1 MFSAIYFA
9 VASTLSSR
17 DLAEP
22 IAVKI
27 HAGRWLE
34 AANAVA
40 RLTDTDT
47 EAKPDAGLVALHG
60 DLMLMTGRLE
70 DAESSYRRAQRTLA
84 GSRDALRIA
93 SCRNTGWQ
101 AFFREQYS
109 VALNCFKRV
118 TQEAGA
124 TRQQRMESVLG
135 ITLVLHHLSCTQSS
149 WETLDELAE
158 LASESDD
165 ARWSAMVDTL
175 RCDLFTQYA
184 VRHADALT
192 DHVYWRSQAIDFL
205 PHELLNS
212 QAQAM
217 PASREGGARIPV
229 LAGRTDYLAKL
240 RALAAGKIHLIDNT
254 DPHLQWV
261 RQSGLAD
268 HRRRL
273 HLEIALAALAATSP
287 NVAESMLA
295 QCEGQGLQHHQHARW
310 YLDYQYCLAKVRQQ
324 QGRIQEFSQIYGRYV
339 FAAMRHVRADA
350 AVISLIASEKKAGSD
365 EISARLPGKY
375 RRAYRYMMDN
385 LDQRDLSVREI
396 ASHIGV
402 TERAIQA
409 VFKNTLG
416 LSPSQLIRRQRME
429 RIHRN
434 LADEDGV
441 VTTVL
446 DIAKKWGVGHR
457 STLVNSY
464 RQFFNETPSE
474 TLAR

>member
-9 VASTLSSR
+9 VASTLSSS

-22 IAVKI
+22 IALKI

-40 RLTDTDT
+40 RLTDTDI
-47 EAKPDAGLVALHG
+47 EAKPDAGLIALHG

-101 AFFREQYS
+101 AFFRDQFS

-124 TRQQRMESVLG
+124 TQQQRMESLLG

-149 WETLDELAE
+149 WETLVELGD

-165 ARWSAMVDTL
+165 VRWCAMVDTL
-175 RCDLFTQYA
+175 RCDLFTQYS
-184 VRHADALT
+184 VRHADSLT
-192 DHVYWRSQAIDFL
+192 DHVYWRSEAIDFL
-205 PHELLNS
+205 PRELLNS
-212 QAQAM
+212 EAM
-217 PASREGGARIPV
+217 PASRDRCARIPV
-229 LAGRTDYLAKL
+229 LAGRMDYLVKL
-240 RALAAGKIHLIDNT
+240 RALAAGKIHLIDNA

-268 HRRRL
+268 YRRRV
-273 HLEIALAALAATSP
+273 HLEIALAALAASSP

-295 QCEGQGLQHHQHARW
+295 QCEGQGLQYHQHARW
-310 YLDYQYCLAKVRQQ
+310 YLDYQYCLAKIRQQ
-324 QGRIQEFSQIYGRYV
+324 QGRIQEFSQLYGRYV

-350 AVISLIASEKKAGSD
+350 AVISLIASEKKTGSD
-365 EISARLPGKY
+365 DISSRLPGKY

-429 RIHRN
+429 RIRRN
-434 LADEDGV
+434 LVDEDGV
-441 VTTVL
+441 VTSVL
-446 DIAKKWGVGHR
+446 DVAKKWGVGHR